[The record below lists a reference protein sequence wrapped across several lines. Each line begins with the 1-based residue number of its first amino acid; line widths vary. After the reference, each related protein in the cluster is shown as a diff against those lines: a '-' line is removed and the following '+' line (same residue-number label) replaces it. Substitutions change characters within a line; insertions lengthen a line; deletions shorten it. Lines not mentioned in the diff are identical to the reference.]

1 MGLNQELEYFME
13 DIEVER
19 ICRTTN
25 TSDEA
30 IKYRLRA
37 CREATGLSI
46 GELASSMSL
55 YPSEFKA
62 QERLDPHCRDLARH
76 YHSVFHFPF
85 DFIYGGETE
94 IIAATLKKEGEQGD
108 DGESDKVDPFHAALR
123 EALLG
128 SSRS

>member
-1 MGLNQELEYFME
+1 ME
-13 DIEVER
+13 DIEIER
-19 ICRTTN
+19 ICRTAD
-25 TSDEA
+25 TSDDA
-30 IKYRLRA
+30 VKHRLRA

-46 GELASSMSL
+46 GELASSMNL

-76 YHSVFHFPF
+76 YHGVYHLPF

-94 IIAATLKKEGEQGD
+94 IIAATLKNEGEQDDD
-108 DGESDKVDPFHAALR
+108 DGNDKVDPSHAALR
-123 EALLG
+123 EALLR